1 MKSQSVTCLLGMVI
15 LGFMAGNAVAET
27 VHLAANFD
35 DQPLDQPI
43 GTNGPEYGQPVWVDP
58 DITAIVRDYPLP
70 TANLEIQDIDDY
82 SAGYVRFEFLG
93 SVELTSGFVTM
104 SMNLWFH
111 ELSPGYSF
119 QIGFREQGASAYNF
133 CNLNFVE
140 WGEVYC
146 YDQDTNNGMVGTFE
160 VGRAFPIIVSF
171 DMDAGHY
178 SVWLDGELAVDNE
191 PHGVVGRGVGA
202 LICGCMNDPDVE
214 SHFNIDDILVTDQ
227 EIVTAA
233 ENPATDSVLTRLYPC
248 YPNPCN
254 PRTKIKFYLP
264 GISAVDLSL
273 FDLRG
278 RRVNA
283 LVNDILSRGHH
294 EFVWNGCDDQGRAL
308 PSGVYRYRLTN
319 GFITETR
326 SVLLVR

>member
-1 MKSQSVTCLLGMVI
+1 MKSKIVTCLLGLLI
-15 LGFMAGNAVAET
+15 LGFITCNVVAET
-27 VHLAANFD
+27 VHLAADFD

-43 GTNGPEYGQPVWVDP
+43 GTNGPEYGQPIWVDP
-58 DITAIVRDYPLP
+58 DVTAIVRDYPLP
-70 TANLEIQDIDDY
+70 SPSLEIQDIDDY

-93 SVELTSGFVTM
+93 GVELNSGFVTM

-119 QIGFREQGASAYNF
+119 QIAFREQGASAYNF

-146 YDQDTNNGMVGTFE
+146 YDQDTNNGMVATYE
-160 VGRAFPIIVSF
+160 VGRILPIIVSF
-171 DMDAGHY
+171 DLDAGHY
-178 SVWLDGELAVDNE
+178 SVWLDGELVVYNQ

-202 LICGCMNDPDVE
+202 LLCGCMNDPDVE
-214 SHFNIDDILVTDQ
+214 GRFNIDDILITDQ
-227 EIVTAA
+227 EVITAV
-233 ENPATDSVLTRLYPC
+233 EQPATESVMTRLYPC

-254 PRTKIKFYLP
+254 PRTTIGFYLP
-264 GISAVDLSL
+264 ESSGVVLSL

-283 LVNDILSRGHH
+283 LVNEILARGYHAY
-294 EFVWNGCDDQGRAL
+294 VWNGCDDQGRAL
-308 PSGVYRYRLTN
+308 PSGVYYYRLTN
-319 GFITETR
+319 GFISETR
-326 SVLLVR
+326 SMLLVR